1 MFLYLTYWHKIKFPI
16 YIDFDILHR
25 YVLREK
31 ERGRERERIRKNEN
45 NRELVKH
52 KFVFRNKSLS
62 QF

>member
-1 MFLYLTYWHKIKFPI
+1 M
-16 YIDFDILHR
+16 
-25 YVLREK
+25 VLDQTR
-31 ERGRERERIRKNEN
+31 ERGRDRERERERERIRKIEN